1 MTTVERAVVRRPP
14 TGSYREAIVQLP
26 IASASSY
33 DYCDWSLATSKEK
46 FADLRRRGYQVVDW
60 RGAR

>member
-1 MTTVERAVVRRPP
+1 MTTVERAVVHRPP
-14 TGSYREAIVQLP
+14 TGSYREAIIQLP
-26 IASASSY
+26 IASDSSY
-33 DYCDWSLATSKEK
+33 DYCDWSLATSKEN